1 MWTSDKT
8 EFVVVYFLCVL
19 SVHAQFMMCVIGSR
33 IVLSDKIDFISI
45 SRMLAH
51 ERSSPPSSLSLPH
64 LQPHQPLR
72 SRCRSISTATI
83 HRMRSMALWPK
94 QPLLHFRV
102 DDGDPKAPLPVLRAC
117 QCASMNGA
125 NFCVYHVGWEF
136 MITRT
141 LVIFTAA
148 VWTVWSAVVS
158 NKAQQDRQ

>member
-33 IVLSDKIDFISI
+33 IVLSDKNRF
-45 SRMLAH
+45 
-51 ERSSPPSSLSLPH
+51 SSPYHACLHMSVPLHLRLSLPH

-102 DDGDPKAPLPVLRAC
+102 DDGDPKAPLPVLGAC

-158 NKAQQDRQ
+158 NKALQDKQ